1 MTTFLD
7 TNVLVYL
14 TTPTDPHHAWAM
26 EQLEACKANGPALIA
41 DMVYC
46 EFSVA
51 FPAKADVDNVVAAF
65 ALERYPT
72 SDSAL
77 FRAGKAFK
85 QYRANQGPKGNVL
98 PDFLIG
104 AIAEEAGAPLV
115 TVNAKD
121 FVGYFPAVK
130 IIAPGP
136 S

>member
-14 TTPTDPHHAWAM
+14 TTPADPHHAWALN
-26 EQLEACKANGPALIA
+26 QLEACKAEGPAIIA

-46 EFSVA
+46 EFSVV
-51 FPAKADVDNVVAAF
+51 FPSKADVDAVVAAF

-72 SDSAL
+72 SDKAL

-85 QYRANQGPKGNVL
+85 EYRARQGTKDGVL

-115 TVNAKD
+115 TVNSKD
-121 FVGYFPAVK
+121 FLGYFPTVRL
-130 IIAPGP
+130 ISPP
-136 S
+136 

>member
-7 TNVLVYL
+7 TNVLIYL
-14 TTPTDPHHAWAM
+14 TTPTDPHHGWAM
-26 EQLEACKANGPALIA
+26 QQLEACKANGPAIIA

-51 FPAKADVDNVVAAF
+51 FPAKADVDTVVSAF

-72 SDSAL
+72 TDTAL

-85 QYRANQGPKGNVL
+85 QYRSQQGTKNNVL

-115 TVNAKD
+115 TLNPKD
-121 FVGYFPAVK
+121 FLGYFPTVK
-130 IIAPGP
+130 LISPMLA
-136 S
+136 